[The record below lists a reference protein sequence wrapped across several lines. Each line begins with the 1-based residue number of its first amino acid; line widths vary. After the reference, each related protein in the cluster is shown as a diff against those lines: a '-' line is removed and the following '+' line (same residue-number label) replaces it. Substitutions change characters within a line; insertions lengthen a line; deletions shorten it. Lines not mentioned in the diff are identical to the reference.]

1 MTKMK
6 KIISLLAIVLIS
18 IHVAQAQRVY
28 SVHSIRVEGNL
39 QNFEKAQM
47 IQSKVAQASVNSG
60 DMSGWIFLQA
70 VQMDGVDDENGFNYV
85 FAQSANSIDQLLDP
99 KFAWWNNNAKV
110 LSKSEQDE
118 LALLTTSFKWTKDER
133 NIFFTEDFLPGAG
146 EYVQFNYGRPANVTG
161 FITENKALWKPFFK
175 DNMAKFNMGGWGIAR
190 RLTSGTSLGN
200 TSIMT
205 WDVFKSLNDLMKY
218 RIGFALPK
226 ELLDK
231 SKMAQYD
238 PNGFTHQQ
246 TLKVLSYTSDA
257 K

>member
-1 MTKMK
+1 MK

-60 DMSGWIFLQA
+60 DMSGWILLQV

-85 FAQSANSIDQLLDP
+85 FAQSANNIDQFLDP

-110 LSKSEQDE
+110 LSKSEQDD

-133 NIFFTEDFLPGAG
+133 NVFVTEDDLPGSG
-146 EYVQFNYGRPANVTG
+146 EYVQFNFGRPANMTG
-161 FITENKALWKPFFK
+161 FVAENKALWKPFFK

-205 WDVFKSLNDLMKY
+205 WDVFKSMNDLMKY

-238 PNGFTHQQ
+238 PNGFTQQQ
-246 TLKVLSYTSDA
+246 TLKVLAYTTA
-257 K
+257 TK

>member
-1 MTKMK
+1 MK

-18 IHVAQAQRVY
+18 INIAQAQRVY
-28 SVHSIRVEGNL
+28 SIHSVRVEGNL

-47 IQSKVAQASVNSG
+47 LQSKVAQASVNNG
-60 DMSGWIFLQA
+60 DVAGWKLLQ
-70 VQMDGVDDENGFNYV
+70 VVSMDGVDDENGFNYV
-85 FAQSANSIDQLLDP
+85 FAQSANNIDQLLDP

-133 NIFFTEDFLPGAG
+133 NVFVTEDDLPGTG
-146 EYVQFNYGRPANVTG
+146 EYVQFNFGRPANMTG
-161 FITENKALWKPFFK
+161 FVAENKALWKPFFR
-175 DNMAKFNMGGWGIAR
+175 DNMAKFNMGGWGVAR

-200 TSIMT
+200 TTIMT
-205 WDVFKSLNDLMKY
+205 WDGFKSLNDLMKY
-218 RIGFALPK
+218 RIGFTLPK

-238 PNGFTHQQ
+238 PNGFSQHQI
-246 TLKVLSYTSDA
+246 LKVLANTTA
-257 K
+257 VK